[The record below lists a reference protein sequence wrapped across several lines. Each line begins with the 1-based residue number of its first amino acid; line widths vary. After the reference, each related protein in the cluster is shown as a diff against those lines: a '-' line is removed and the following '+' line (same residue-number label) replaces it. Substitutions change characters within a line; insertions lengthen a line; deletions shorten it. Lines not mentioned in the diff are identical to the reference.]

1 MCATSPIPSQAV
13 RVSVIERGFRLASPV
28 PGRLQERSRAALT
41 NALVRSKVPFPT
53 LRLIT

>member
-1 MCATSPIPSQAV
+1 MRHPADPDGVAPTGI
-13 RVSVIERGFRLASPV
+13 IERGFRLASPV